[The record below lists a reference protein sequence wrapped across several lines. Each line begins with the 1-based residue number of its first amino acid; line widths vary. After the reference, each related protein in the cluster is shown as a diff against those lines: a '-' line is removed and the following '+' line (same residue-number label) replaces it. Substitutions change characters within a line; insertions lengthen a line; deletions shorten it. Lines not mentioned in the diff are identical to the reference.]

1 MLPTGPM
8 LVGHHKGE
16 VLGACTDCRRLWA
29 QHRAGDIDEAE
40 IEEISGRLAPTK
52 GTCMVMGTA
61 STVACM
67 VEALGMALPTAR
79 EHARPRMPS
88 GVRIAEASGAA
99 AVRLAARAAS
109 RPRRDPDAGRV
120 PQCVQSCC
128 RRSAARPTR

>member
-1 MLPTGPM
+1 M
-8 LVGHHKGE
+8 LVGHYRGE

-29 QHRAGDIDEAE
+29 QYRAGEIDAAE

-67 VEALGMALPTAR
+67 VEAIGLALPGAATVPAT
-79 EHARPRMPS
+79 HADR
-88 GVRIAEASGAA
+88 VRLAEASGAA
-99 AVRLAARAAS
+99 AVRLAREGVRNCDIS
-109 RPRRDPDAGRV
+109 DAG
-120 PQCVQSCC
+120 CVSATRLRCC